1 MWPWDA
7 CWLQEGWQTA
17 KRLVWRVLKVWTVL
31 GRPNGRLGRPEE
43 AIDVWPWGAGQTADL
58 DAHKKPMCGPGIPV
72 GCKRAGKRLSVWR
85 LWRVLMC
92 GPGVPVGCKSG
103 HKKPLMC
110 GLGVAVGCK
119 SGHKKR
125 LMCGAG
131 WLLAAGVAVG
141 CRVKHAKSTFE
152 GFYGF

>member
-1 MWPWDA
+1 
-7 CWLQEGWQTA
+7 
-17 KRLVWRVLKVWTVL
+17 
-31 GRPNGRLGRPEE
+31 
-43 AIDVWPWGAGQTADL
+43 
-58 DAHKKPMCGPGIPV
+58 
-72 GCKRAGKRLSVWR
+72 
-85 LWRVLMC
+85 MC

-141 CRVKHAKSTFE
+141 CRGGCWLQGEACQVKLSRVLRLLRFG
-152 GFYGF
+152 GF